1 MYEDEAP
8 PATRNRPESLDGI
21 KRLDLLCRRFSDGE
35 IQRLSTLQLRQGER
49 PDVLDRSIQEGRL
62 TFVLWLVEHGRLGE
76 GDEADGEEA
85 AQQEQAP
92 GAMRPQESGPGSSGT
107 TSARAIAD
115 ASAGSAVCERMPE
128 QADEQ
133 HQDHWRSPLHCVWTR
148 IRRGL
153 ARVAGIGSRLGS
165 WVFLPRE
172 GYEIDPS
179 DLRDPY
185 GNLWSY
191 TEDPWPWTHFHS
203 GW

>member
-1 MYEDEAP
+1 MHEDDAP

-35 IQRLSTLQLRQGER
+35 IQRLSALQLRQGER

-62 TFVLWLVEHGRLGE
+62 TFVRWLVEHGRLGE
-76 GDEADGEEA
+76 GDEADGKGA
-85 AQQEQAP
+85 SQQAKAP
-92 GAMRPQESGPGSSGT
+92 GARRPEESCPGASGT
-107 TSARAIAD
+107 TAAQATAG
-115 ASAGSAVCERMPE
+115 ASAGSAVCERTLE
-128 QADEQ
+128 QTDEK
-133 HQDHWRSPLHCVWTR
+133 HQDHRRSPLLRVWTR
-148 IRRGL
+148 IRQGL
-153 ARVAGIGSRLGS
+153 ARVAGIGRHLSS
-165 WVFLPRE
+165 WIFVPSE

-179 DLRDPY
+179 HLRDPY

>member
-8 PATRNRPESLDGI
+8 PAMRNRPESLDSI
-21 KRLDLLCRRFSDGE
+21 KRLDLLNRRFSEEE
-35 IQRLSTLQLRQGER
+35 IQRLSALQLRQGER

-62 TFVLWLVEHGRLGE
+62 TFVRWLVEHGRLGE
-76 GDEADGEEA
+76 GDEADGKEA
-85 AQQEQAP
+85 SQQKKAP
-92 GAMRPQESGPGSSGT
+92 GAMRPQESWPGSSGT
-107 TSARAIAD
+107 TTAPAIAG

-128 QADEQ
+128 QADEK
-133 HQDHWRSPLHCVWTR
+133 HQDHPRSPLLCVWKR
-148 IRRGL
+148 IRQGL

-172 GYEIDPS
+172 GYDVDPS
-179 DLRDPY
+179 QLRDPY